1 MSSSNG
7 DNIVYSAAQGREFLR
22 GELEDKPNEWVREFA
37 GMIDDPYVLD
47 LLNHYCGLWADMDR
61 ADLEDRGL
69 EPRFL
74 DTRMGRLIVRN
85 ASTRAVDRAYRE
97 GNPSIL
103 QGMVGLTSNES
114 DGRDAVG
121 ECARRLTH
129 EGAIGLVLGPPGAG
143 KTATTLDVARAWG
156 ARTGGRI
163 IGNTS
168 WDGFDAVVN
177 SDRDLLED
185 MANHEGPV
193 LAVIDETAQELS
205 GFGSDSKKAEEFANS
220 LTFIRKKEGAHG
232 PYAKKGSVLMVN
244 HTRKRTAAA
253 FRRLATF
260 AIEKPSRDDPGR
272 LRLLETEG
280 GKDNFREGEEFKGLT
295 DTREAYA
302 EHEASEFRIV
312 LEDDDEQDDG
322 PDEATIQRREA
333 IKTAVR
339 AAKPWDEDAGLSARE
354 ISNDGQGIVDYSRT
368 WVSDRLRE
376 WREGDHRE
384 LVDAPEG
391 STA

>member
-1 MSSSNG
+1 M
-7 DNIVYSAAQGREFLR
+7 YSAAQGREFLR
-22 GELEDKPNEWVREFA
+22 NELEDKPNEWVREFA
-37 GMIDDPYVLD
+37 GMIDDPYTLD
-47 LLNHYCGLWADMDR
+47 LLNHYCSLWREM
-61 ADLEDRGL
+61 EDDELPR
-69 EPRFL
+69 RFL
-74 DTRMGRLIVRN
+74 DSRMGQIIIRN
-85 ASTRAVDRAYRE
+85 ASTQAVDRAYRD
-97 GNPSIL
+97 GNASML
-103 QGMVGLTSNES
+103 QGMVGLTSSEA
-114 DGRDAVG
+114 DAQDAVG
-121 ECARRLTH
+121 TCAKRLTR

-143 KTATTLDVARAWG
+143 KTATTVDVARAWG

-168 WDGFDAVVN
+168 WEGFDSVVT

-205 GFGSDSKKAEEFANS
+205 GFGQDSKKAEEFANA
-220 LTFIRKKEGAHG
+220 LTFIRKKEGTHG
-232 PYAKKGSVLMVN
+232 PHAKRGSVLMVN

-280 GKDNFREGEEFKGLT
+280 GKDKFEEGQEFKGLT
-295 DTREAYA
+295 DTRENYA
-302 EHEASEFRIV
+302 EHEASEFKIT
-312 LEDDDEQDDG
+312 LEDEDDQDDA
-322 PDEATIQRREA
+322 PDPDDIARDEA

-339 AAKPWDEDAGLSARE
+339 AAKPWSDDGMSARA

-376 WREGDHRE
+376 WREGDHRNLIDE
-384 LVDAPEG
+384 PEG
-391 STA
+391 ETA

>member
-1 MSSSNG
+1 M
-7 DNIVYSAAQGREFLR
+7 
-22 GELEDKPNEWVREFA
+22 
-37 GMIDDPYVLD
+37 DDDD
-47 LLNHYCGLWADMDR
+47 L
-61 ADLEDRGL
+61 
-69 EPRFL
+69 PRHFL
-74 DTRMGRLIVRN
+74 DSRMGQLIIRN
-85 ASTRAVDRAYRE
+85 ASTVAVDRAYRD
-97 GNPSIL
+97 GNASML
-103 QGMVGLTSNES
+103 QGMVGLTSSEG
-114 DGRDAVG
+114 DAQDAVG
-121 ECARRLTH
+121 TCAKRLTR

-143 KTATTLDVARAWG
+143 KTATTLDTARAWG

-168 WDGFDAVVN
+168 WEGFDAVVT

-185 MANHEGPV
+185 MATHEGPV

-220 LTFIRKKEGAHG
+220 LTFIRKEEESHG
-232 PYAKKGSVLMVN
+232 PYPKRGSVLMVN

-280 GKDNFREGEEFKGLT
+280 GKDNFREGAEFKGLT
-295 DTREAYA
+295 DTRETYA
-302 EHEASEFRIV
+302 EHEASEFQIV
-312 LEDDDEQDDG
+312 LEEDDQEESG
-322 PDEATIQRREA
+322 PDPETIERNEA

-339 AAKPWDEDAGLSARE
+339 AAKPWSDDGMSARA
-354 ISNDGQGIVDYSRT
+354 ISNDGDGIVDYSRT

-376 WREGDHRE
+376 WREGDHRH
-384 LVDAPEG
+384 LIDAPEG
-391 STA
+391 KTA